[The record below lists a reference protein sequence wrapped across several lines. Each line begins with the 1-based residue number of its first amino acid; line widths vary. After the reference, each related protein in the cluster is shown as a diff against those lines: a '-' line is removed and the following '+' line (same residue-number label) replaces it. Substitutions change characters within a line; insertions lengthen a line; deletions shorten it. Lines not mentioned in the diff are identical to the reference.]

1 MKGVLVLSFFL
12 LTFASLAGQYQLF
25 EENGKVGI
33 KNEQG
38 VVLIPAAFEALG
50 WSDKSFSVVNEVTG
64 FRQGGKWGM
73 INLKKEKITE
83 PIYEE
88 LFYSGGEFVSAR
100 KKINAV
106 QTKSGC
112 LNLKG
117 EIKIPFAYDGIE
129 IHGLR
134 AIVFNLNG
142 VKYQYGLTDFENHL
156 LLPLN
161 YRSIR
166 ALGTLR
172 YAVENTEKRFAL
184 FNEDGKP
191 VTDFSIDSLQNF
203 QKSYAIF
210 YQNLMRGL
218 IDREGTI
225 KLEANYTDLK
235 IDPDGKIL
243 AKEPDAWLRL
253 DEKNKTL
260 QKITAEKLIPSEKR
274 ILYSVAGYWG
284 ILNENFQPLIK
295 ASYQSL
301 LPIGSEKFIAT
312 RNFKM
317 GVIDISGKT
326 LIAFDYDSL
335 HHEGNLFRAFKRTTG
350 WYLLN
355 TDGSILSKKYYQ
367 SLSRPQ
373 YARYPVR
380 SLGFWG
386 MIDSNGNEFVHCVFD
401 SIGAIVHDKILV
413 RFKGQYGIING
424 KEDWVVPPQSN
435 KLQIINESR
444 YLVTQPDNQFIKA
457 FSGEVIYFTP
467 YRLQFEKDFF
477 TEQLPDGSSR
487 QLNYDGLRIAP
498 SVMPERTEEVFKES
512 EGMIGFKRD
521 GRFGFV
527 DNRGR
532 LRVANRYDS
541 IGEFHNGLA
550 AIKLIGKWGYVDEL
564 DHIVIQPNYDSA
576 SNFKNGLCIV
586 SRNKSFGIINKEGKA
601 VLPLRYN
608 FIQRLADGKFLL
620 RQNASTGLADAQGM
634 VLIEPRFDS
643 LKSAFGDWWI
653 ACQANKCGVIS
664 SSGMDAVPMVYDQF
678 LPGVKGEFIA
688 LQKSTWKEISFK

>member
-50 WSDKSFSVVNEVTG
+50 WSDKSFSVINEVTG

-83 PIYEE
+83 PVYEE

-142 VKYQYGLTDFENHL
+142 AKYQYGLSDFENHL

-172 YAVENTEKRFAL
+172 YAVENTEKKFAL
-184 FNEDGKP
+184 FNEDGKA

-218 IDREGTI
+218 IDREGTV

-235 IDPDGKIL
+235 IDSDGKVF
-243 AKEPDAWLRL
+243 AKEPDVWLRL

-260 QKITAEKLIPSEKR
+260 QKITAEKLIPSEKKF
-274 ILYSVAGYWG
+274 LYSMAGYWG
-284 ILNENFQPLIK
+284 IMNENFQPLLK

-301 LPIGSEKFIAT
+301 HPIGSEKFIASK
-312 RNFKM
+312 NFKM

-326 LIAFDYDSL
+326 LIPFDYDSL
-335 HHEGNLFRAFKRTTG
+335 HHEANLFRAFRRTTG
-350 WYLLN
+350 WYLLDAN
-355 TDGSILSKKYYQ
+355 GSVLTRKYYQ

-373 YARYPVR
+373 SAKYPVR

-386 MIDSNGNEFVHCVFD
+386 VVDSNGNEFVHCVFD

-413 RFKGQYGIING
+413 RFKGQYGITND
-424 KEDWVVPPQSN
+424 KEDWVVPPQNN

-444 YLVTQPDNQFIKA
+444 YLITQPDNQFIKA

-498 SVMPERTEEVFKES
+498 SVMPERIEEVFKES

-541 IGEFHNGLA
+541 IGEFHDGLA
-550 AIKLIGKWGYVDEL
+550 AIKLIGKWGYVDES
-564 DHIVIQPNYDSA
+564 DHIMIQPNYDSA

-608 FIQRLADGKFLL
+608 FIQRLVDGKFLL
-620 RQNASTGLADAQGM
+620 HQNASTGLADAQGM